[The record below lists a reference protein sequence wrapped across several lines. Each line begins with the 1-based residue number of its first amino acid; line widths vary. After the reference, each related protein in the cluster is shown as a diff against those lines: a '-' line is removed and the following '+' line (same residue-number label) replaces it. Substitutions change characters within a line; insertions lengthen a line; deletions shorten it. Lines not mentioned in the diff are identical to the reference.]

1 MKRALE
7 LDDTPGLSVP
17 LRFLLSAPWFGLA
30 AGLLL
35 AWHGEAAL
43 ATRWSPVTV
52 ALTHLVTLGFLG
64 MTMAGAL
71 LQMLPVVAGFAVPRG
86 ALAARA
92 GWPMLGAG
100 TVLLASALLS
110 GVQVLFFAAV
120 AALAVPFVMLFGAMA
135 IAVARRAPSGSGPMV
150 AGMRLALASLFITFM
165 LGGVLAAFLGGQV
178 SVPALELTD
187 VHAAWGLLG
196 WVLML
201 VLAVA
206 YQVIPMFQ
214 ATPEYPK
221 YFSWLMPPALA
232 VAIAAWTAARLSG
245 AAWTPYA
252 AAALAAC
259 VGAFAIVTL
268 ALLARRRRP
277 AADVTTLYWR
287 LSMGSLAACVLAYLL
302 LPESALLVGAVF
314 IAGFAMGAVNG
325 MLYKIVPFLLWYHL
339 QQQGVPKG
347 RMVGAQQWIA
357 DGAARVQFWL
367 HFAAVLLLAAATAA
381 PGLFA
386 HAAGLAL
393 CASCGK
399 LGADLCSAALRYR
412 RIARESAL
420 ERA

>member
-7 LDDTPGLSVP
+7 LEDTPALSVP

-35 AWHGEAAL
+35 AWHGEQAL
-43 ATRWSPVTV
+43 VTRWSPVTV
-52 ALTHLVTLGFLG
+52 ALTHLITLGFLG
-64 MTMAGAL
+64 MTMAGAM
-71 LQMLPVVAGFAVPRG
+71 LQMLPVVAGFGVPRG
-86 ALAARA
+86 AWVARV

-110 GVQVLFFAAV
+110 GVQVLFPV
-120 AALAVPFVMLFGAMA
+120 AIVLLAISFVMLFGAMA
-135 IAVARRAPSGSGPMV
+135 LALAKRAPPGTGPMV
-150 AGMRLALASLFITFM
+150 AGMRLALGALFITIT

-187 VHAAWGLLG
+187 MHAAWGLLG
-196 WVLML
+196 WVLVL

-221 YFSWLMPPALA
+221 VFSWVLPPAL
-232 VAIAAWTAARLSG
+232 VSAIATWSAARLSG
-245 AAWTPYA
+245 AAWTSYA
-252 AAALAAC
+252 GAALAAC
-259 VGAFAIVTL
+259 VGAFAVVTF

-287 LSMGSLAACVLAYLL
+287 LSMGSLAACVASYFAFAE
-302 LPESALLVGAVF
+302 PALLIGAVF

-339 QQQGVPKG
+339 QQHGVPKE
-347 RMVGAQQWIA
+347 RMVGVQQWIA
-357 DGAARVQFWL
+357 DGSARVQFRL
-367 HFAAVLLLAAATAA
+367 HLAAVLLLAAATVA
-381 PGLFA
+381 PWLFA

-393 CASCGK
+393 CAACAK
-399 LGADLCSAALRYR
+399 LGGDLCGATLRYR
-412 RIARESAL
+412 RIVRESAF
-420 ERA
+420 ECA

>member
-7 LDDTPGLSVP
+7 LEQTPALSVP

-35 AWHGEAAL
+35 AWHGEQAL
-43 ATRWSPVTV
+43 ETRWSPVTV

-64 MTMAGAL
+64 MTMAGAM
-71 LQMLPVVAGFAVPRG
+71 LQMLPVVAGFGVPRG
-86 ALAARA
+86 AVAARV
-92 GWPMLGAG
+92 GWPLLGAG
-100 TVLLASALLS
+100 TILLASALLS
-110 GVQVLFFAAV
+110 GVQLLFFAAV
-120 AALAVPFVMLFGAMA
+120 AVLAVPSVMLFGAMA
-135 IAVARRAPSGSGPMV
+135 LAVARRAPSGSGPMV
-150 AGMRLALASLFITFM
+150 AGMRLALAALFVTVP
-165 LGGVLAAFLGGQV
+165 LGGLLAAFLGGKV
-178 SVPALELTD
+178 SVPAMELTD
-187 VHAAWGLLG
+187 IHAAWGLLG

-214 ATPEYPK
+214 ATPEYPN

-232 VAIAAWTAARLSG
+232 VAIAVWSAARLSG

-252 AAALAAC
+252 AAALAVC
-259 VGAFAIVTL
+259 VAAVATVTL

-287 LSMGSLAACVLAYLL
+287 LSMTSLAACALAYPV
-302 LPESALLVGAVF
+302 LPEPALFLGAVF

-339 QQQGVPKG
+339 QQQGVPKA

-357 DGAARVQFWL
+357 DGAARIQFWL
-367 HFAAVLLLAAATAA
+367 HVAAVLLLAAATLA
-381 PGLFA
+381 PDLFA
-386 HAAGLAL
+386 RAAGLAL
-393 CASCGK
+393 GASCAR
-399 LGADLCSAALRYR
+399 LGSDMCSAALRYR
-412 RIARESAL
+412 RIGRESAL
-420 ERA
+420 ECA